1 MLQLRTRKLFLK
13 FVDFIFQIFQ
23 FDDFVKA
30 FLSLTS
36 KIILKLLFFLDKLLD
51 LLFFCQDLIWELKAL
66 TISTLALGVTI
77 LYIMNYEASVLSN
90 WEKMVVVET

>member
-36 KIILKLLFFLDKLLD
+36 KIILKLLFFLDKLID